1 MTRSGPNPV
10 LAPIRRWVLYS
21 RINLVIS
28 VVGAIT
34 VLSLVGMVFGEDPQ
48 PPTVGNTAADSTAA
62 TADTAGAAA
71 SGDVISHD
79 LDEVSESAVV
89 TKTASWTAA
98 SAPATAMAYA
108 HAFVDTTLSDTE
120 WTRALGRYTADTPA
134 DTTVAA
140 RPQTPVVITGPT
152 LSTAVTGA
160 AGAPSARVR
169 VPTQAGD
176 LSVSVVVDERPDGSQ
191 RWVVDTPLPTLD
203 LSEVEKLAVAPAPT
217 QVTTAPRPTS
227 TPTSTSAPAPTT
239 SPSSSEPD
247 TPESEPSRTVDPA
260 PVPVPGPIPIPELDT
275 PIPGQL

>member
-21 RINLVIS
+21 RTNLIIS
-28 VVGAIT
+28 VVGVIT
-34 VLSLVGMVFGEDPQ
+34 SLSLVGMVFGEEPQ
-48 PPTVGNTAADSTAA
+48 PPTVEDATATTARAA
-62 TADTAGAAA
+62 TADAAA
-71 SGDVISHD
+71 AGDVISHN
-79 LDEVSESAVV
+79 LDEISESMVV
-89 TKTASWTAA
+89 TKTPAWTAA

-203 LSEVEKLAVAPAPT
+203 LSEVERLAVAPAPT
-217 QVTTAPRPTS
+217 QVTATPRPAPTTTS
-227 TPTSTSAPAPTT
+227 APTT
-239 SPSSSEPD
+239 SPSSSESDEPEPEPE
-247 TPESEPSRTVDPA
+247 PESEPSRTVDPA
-260 PVPVPGPIPIPELDT
+260 PVPGPIPIPELDT

>member
-21 RINLVIS
+21 RTNLIIS
-28 VVGAIT
+28 VVGVIT
-34 VLSLVGMVFGEDPQ
+34 SLSLVGMVFGEDPQ
-48 PPTVGNTAADSTAA
+48 PPTVEDTTATTAGA
-62 TADTAGAAA
+62 ATAGAAA
-71 SGDVISHD
+71 AGDAISHD
-79 LDEVSESAVV
+79 LDEISESMVV
-89 TKTASWTAA
+89 TKTAAWTAA

-120 WTRALGRYTADTPA
+120 WTRALGRYTADTPGQ
-134 DTTVAA
+134 TTVAA
-140 RPQTPVVITGPT
+140 RPRTPVVITGPT
-152 LSTAVTGA
+152 VSTAVTGA
-160 AGAPSARVR
+160 AGAPSAQVT

-176 LSVSVVVDERPDGSQ
+176 LSVSVVVDALPDGTQ

-203 LSEVEKLAVAPAPT
+203 LSEVENLAVAPAPT

-227 TPTSTSAPAPTT
+227 TSTPTSAPTSAPTT

-247 TPESEPSRTVDPA
+247 APEPSRTVEPA